1 MKPENKLVKLESR
14 MSMLEQKIDMIINLL
29 LSELYDDMSGQ
40 VDEEELGLVGLD
52 KENFRFKIN

>member
-1 MKPENKLVKLESR
+1 MEPENKLIKLESR
-14 MSMLEQKIDMIINLL
+14 MSMLERKIDMIINLL

-40 VDEEELGLVGLD
+40 VDEEESNQIGLD